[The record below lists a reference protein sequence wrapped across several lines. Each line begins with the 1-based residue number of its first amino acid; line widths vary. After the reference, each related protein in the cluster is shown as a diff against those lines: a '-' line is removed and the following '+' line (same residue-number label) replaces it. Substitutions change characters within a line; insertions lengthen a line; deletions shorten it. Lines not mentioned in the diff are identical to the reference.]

1 MADRLYYLLQ
11 PKTPVEE
18 NAMELL
24 TYLIAAVVAF
34 FGFMFVVGSQGQVIR
49 IVVGLILFAAAGVL
63 IYLTRVRPKHEE
75 HTHVQKIDLSGDVQ
89 LEQLKCRSCGGAL
102 SKGNL
107 EVKAGAI
114 FVECPYCGAS
124 YQIEEAPKW

>member
-1 MADRLYYLLQ
+1 M
-11 PKTPVEE
+11 KIV
-18 NAMELL
+18 

-49 IVVGLILFAAAGVL
+49 IVVGLVLFGAAGVL
-63 IYLTRVRPKHEE
+63 VYLTRVQPTKEE
-75 HTHVQKIDLSGDVQ
+75 VTHVQKIDLTGDVH
-89 LEQLKCRSCGGAL
+89 LEQMKCQSCGGAL
-102 SKGNL
+102 SKENL

-114 FVECPYCGAS
+114 FVDCPYCGAS

>member
-1 MADRLYYLLQ
+1 
-11 PKTPVEE
+11 
-18 NAMELL
+18 MEIV
-24 TYLIAAVVAF
+24 TYLIAAVLAF
-34 FGFMFVVGSQGQVIR
+34 FGFMFVVGSQGQFIR
-49 IVVGLILFAAAGVL
+49 IAVGLILFVAAGVL
-63 IYLTRVRPKHEE
+63 IYLTRVRPKKEE
-75 HTHVQKIDLSGDVQ
+75 ITHIQQIDLSGDVQ

-102 SKGNL
+102 SKENL

>member
-1 MADRLYYLLQ
+1 
-11 PKTPVEE
+11 
-18 NAMELL
+18 MELL

-63 IYLTRVRPKHEE
+63 IYLTRVRPKREE
-75 HTHVQKIDLSGDVQ
+75 HTHIQKIDLSGDVH

-102 SKGNL
+102 SNDNL